1 MMVVMMSLAN
11 LGLAQ
16 HCPPL
21 SETYLSSV
29 KLKHSKEGIDL
40 DVVYSKVG
48 GQIKPAYQAYLLAFT
63 ESNARRIAEL
73 TAQQAIRE
81 KLAVVVDT
89 TLIKRAESG
98 DYPVRWQLNTTKFV
112 ESLQKEKLISKER
125 VDDAGGW
132 MSFSDEIHL
141 AVFIPFLEDKQYS
154 KIEGLPADKH
164 ECNYANESALLFES
178 ISTSL
183 SINFGIVQAVRL
195 PEESYYIQLNSSS
208 RRIRNK

>member
-1 MMVVMMSLAN
+1 MLLIMMTAAN

-29 KLKHSKEGIDL
+29 KLKHSKQGVDL
-40 DVVYSKVG
+40 EAVYSKVG
-48 GQIKPAYQAYLLAFT
+48 GQSKQAYQAYLLAFSD
-63 ESNARRIAEL
+63 SNAKRIAEM
-73 TAQQAIRE
+73 TAQQAITE
-81 KLAVVVDT
+81 KLAIVVET
-89 TLIKRAESG
+89 ILIKRDKNG
-98 DYPVRWQLNTTKFV
+98 DYPARWQLNTEKFV
-112 ESLQKEKLISKER
+112 ESLLKENLIAKER

-132 MSFSDEIHL
+132 KSFSDEIHL

-154 KIEGLPADKH
+154 QIEGLPTDKH